1 MEIAAFKFD
10 GKALFEGAKCR
21 GSQGA
26 TSACLICPSPFE
38 PYGGARESTSETE
51 KGHYFF
57 CLEEIAGS
65 IYPFFSHQ
73 FGTSRNQSQNQ
84 SNMLQV
90 KLSETP
96 VWLIP
101 SEPGMSVFG

>member
-38 PYGGARESTSETE
+38 PYGGASESTSETE

-65 IYPFFSHQ
+65 IYPFFSH
-73 FGTSRNQSQNQ
+73 QSQNQ